1 MKVEVVLTEADIAQE
16 FFEAIEARDLPE
28 KFFFWFPR
36 SAAEWAALTGHAELY
51 GGLWETWKELAANAG
66 ALAKYFPRRVPVISF
81 GAGDG
86 ARDRMVM
93 NALKNA
99 GCECFYFPVD
109 ASQAMLELACAGADD
124 EDIETVG
131 IKADISSPIHLVYAA
146 DAAEPPRL
154 FILSGNTM
162 GSFDPLAEIRYVAQ
176 CMKPED
182 LLIIDGEIHHEQL
195 SMARRDNPAA
205 RQFLTTLL
213 NGVGILDNDGEVHPV
228 RHGIRAPQREIDAR
242 IRRIFVLRRFQ
253 LGDGFF
259 NRARAQQQHSQKI
272 VTFRESRS
280 ELHGLLGVGDPGGRV
295 RLHHNAGNAQPR
307 QQMLGAVLDLTAEG
321 FDSLIVE
328 VIGEQEAPVG
338 ELDVVKLRSAGGQ
351 PAVLGQ
357 RRVHVAA
364 GGNVLRPAG
373 PPDDFSC
380 AG

>member
-16 FFEAIEARDLPE
+16 FAEAIEARDLPE

-66 ALAKYFPRRVPVISF
+66 ALAKHFPRRVPVISF

-99 GCECFYFPVD
+99 GCECLYFPVD

-182 LLIIDGEIHHEQL
+182 RLIVDGEIHEPQG
-195 SMARRDNPAA
+195 SVARRDNPAA
-205 RQFLTTLL
+205 RRFLSTLLANVGIAHDDGEIRLSLKRDDRHEGLHLVTRSFGAARDLSATVAGQEIAVQRGERIGMNFQYTYTPEAFRWLLCERGGLRILSEHQSPDGRFLT
-213 NGVGILDNDGEVHPV
+213 
-228 RHGIRAPQREIDAR
+228 
-242 IRRIFVLRRFQ
+242 
-253 LGDGFF
+253 
-259 NRARAQQQHSQKI
+259 
-272 VTFRESRS
+272 
-280 ELHGLLGVGDPGGRV
+280 
-295 RLHHNAGNAQPR
+295 
-307 QQMLGAVLDLTAEG
+307 AVC
-321 FDSLIVE
+321 
-328 VIGEQEAPVG
+328 
-338 ELDVVKLRSAGGQ
+338 KK
-351 PAVLGQ
+351 
-357 RRVHVAA
+357 
-364 GGNVLRPAG
+364 
-373 PPDDFSC
+373 
-380 AG
+380 